1 MKSKQTQEMEKKGT
15 SDKERYIIRGKKK
28 PKNNLMISL
37 EFRLTFR
44 RQTFWAVYFSILS
57 VNHWD
62 T

>member
-1 MKSKQTQEMEKKGT
+1 MKNEVKTDTGNGKKGT

-44 RQTFWAVYFSILS
+44 RQTFWAVYFSIFEC
-57 VNHWD
+57 
-62 T
+62 